1 MRIAEGDYIFWIVK
15 AEVNGGMLNVTF
27 ESRSISLAEP
37 FPLSGPGVWKLRE
50 LLEACGKEVNS
61 AAFEKM
67 INGRKPKIDVK
78 KLIGLEC
85 GGTVLDDCGKSV
97 IAAFFPAMELKRTFS
112 ILAREAVSETN
123 APRYVM

>member
-15 AEVNGGMLNVTF
+15 AEVNGGMLAVTF
-27 ESRSISLAEP
+27 ESRRISLTEP
-37 FPLSGPGVWKLRE
+37 FPLSGPGGWKLRE
-50 LLEACGKEVNS
+50 LLEACGKEVN
-61 AAFEKM
+61 AAPFEKM
-67 INGRKPKIDVK
+67 IHGRKPKINVK

-85 GGTVLDDCGKSV
+85 AGTVLDDCGKSV
-97 IAAFFPAMELKRTFS
+97 IAAFFPASELKRTLS